1 MRGSRDDGCERVLR
15 DERRMAACAWRMQ
28 WLTRW
33 KPLRC
38 CCCGSRPL
46 ESLVCFQGTRK
57 VSDPIRF
64 PATTSATRPLGITRQ
79 PLDARGKLSTVTT
92 TLTGEHMSQMEIP
105 PPLTGPPPSQ
115 HVPTTTYNRFPGRRE
130 TRTAGRQWMARTSGF
145 IRLRGWRMVR
155 CRIARCVIPGG
166 YLLLTV
172 WHWRRRWSGQRR
184 W

>member
-1 MRGSRDDGCERVLR
+1 MCVAHAVADAVEATEVLLLWVETSRELGLFPGDTKGLGPD
-15 DERRMAACAWRMQ
+15 
-28 WLTRW
+28 
-33 KPLRC
+33 
-38 CCCGSRPL
+38 
-46 ESLVCFQGTRK
+46 SLPCNNVCNTAFRNNE
-57 VSDPIRF
+57 
-64 PATTSATRPLGITRQ
+64 TTSGCTGKTEYSHYHTH
-79 PLDARGKLSTVTT
+79 RGAHVTD
-92 TLTGEHMSQMEIP
+92 GDP

-172 WHWRRRWSGQRR
+172 WHWRRRWSGQRQ

>member
-1 MRGSRDDGCERVLR
+1 MRGGWQRVR
-15 DERRMAACAWRMQ
+15 GACSSW
-28 WLTRW
+28 RW

-64 PATTSATRPLGITRQ
+64 PATRPLGITRQ
-79 PLDARGKLSTVTT
+79 PLDGDLSECSHYHTHRGAHVTD
-92 TLTGEHMSQMEIP
+92 GDP